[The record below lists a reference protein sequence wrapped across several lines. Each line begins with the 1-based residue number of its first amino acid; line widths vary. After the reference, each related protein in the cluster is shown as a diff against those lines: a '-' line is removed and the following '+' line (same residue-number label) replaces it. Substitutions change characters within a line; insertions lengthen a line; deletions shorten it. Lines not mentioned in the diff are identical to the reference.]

1 MLHIDRKTITTR
13 HRRGNDRSCYELII
27 LVMPVRRNAGI
38 DTGTSRSI
46 YPSQDQTLPHA
57 RRVDIVLPMT

>member
-46 YPSQDQTLPHA
+46 YPSQD
-57 RRVDIVLPMT
+57 